1 LDAELKLGF
10 ELGLE
15 LELGLEFRKFSIKRN
30 ILYNSLIH

>member
-1 LDAELKLGF
+1 LDVELKLGF